1 MWDFGFGL
9 KKWQSRMQDEFGS
22 DATLSASNE
31 FLRSREREMPF
42 AHWMGE
48 GVPRTDEGNKQDW

>member
-1 MWDFGFGL
+1 MHKMWDFGFGL

-42 AHWMGE
+42 AHRMGE
-48 GVPRTDEGNKQDW
+48 GGEAG